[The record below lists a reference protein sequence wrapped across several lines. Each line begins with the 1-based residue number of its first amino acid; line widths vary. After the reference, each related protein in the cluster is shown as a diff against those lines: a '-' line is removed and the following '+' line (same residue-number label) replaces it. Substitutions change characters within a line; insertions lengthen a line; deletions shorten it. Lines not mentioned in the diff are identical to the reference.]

1 MKKMNDKGFSLI
13 ELIIVIAIMAV
24 LIGVLAPQYL
34 KYVEKSRISKAMSN
48 ADTVAN
54 AITALLIDAAANDDT
69 TYKAIVDAI
78 MNGGTT
84 DENGSPIGFCTVDLA
99 NPSASV
105 DNAGSHSQALEDL
118 AAAINAQADSDDLG
132 GKVTFFI
139 SDNVPT
145 FTYEMTEG
153 KYGVDYNFTSDDHDY
168 VSENGKFHC
177 YRKAN
182 T

>member
-78 MNGGTT
+78 MTGGGSNT
-84 DENGSPIGFCTVDLA
+84 DNAYCTVDLSD
-99 NPSASV
+99 PSS
-105 DNAGSHSQALEDL
+105 NSSQDLVDL
-118 AAAINAQADSDDLG
+118 ANAINAQADSDDLG
-132 GKVTFFI
+132 GQVTFFI

-182 T
+182 S

>member
-69 TYKAIVDAI
+69 TYQTIVDAI
-78 MNGGTT
+78 MNASGG
-84 DENGSPIGFCTVDLA
+84 GAIGASGYTVNLSNPTGTQAQIDLA
-99 NPSASV
+99 N
-105 DNAGSHSQALEDL
+105 
-118 AAAINAQADSDDLG
+118 AIIAQADADDLG
-132 GKVTFFI
+132 GKVTFYI

-182 T
+182 S

>member
-99 NPSASV
+99 NPPASE

-132 GKVTFFI
+132 GTVKFFI

-182 T
+182 S

>member
-69 TYKAIVDAI
+69 TYQTIVDEI
-78 MNGGTT
+78 MNAGG
-84 DENGSPIGFCTVDLA
+84 GGAIGASGYPVNLSNPTGTQAQIDLA
-99 NPSASV
+99 N
-105 DNAGSHSQALEDL
+105 
-118 AAAINAQADSDDLG
+118 AIIAQADADDLG
-132 GKVTFFI
+132 GTVTFFI

-182 T
+182 S

>member
-69 TYKAIVDAI
+69 TYKTIVDAI
-78 MNGGTT
+78 MHGGTT
-84 DENGSPIGFCTVDLA
+84 DENGSPIGICTVDLD
-99 NPSASV
+99 NPSDSV
-105 DNAGSHSQALEDL
+105 DNAGFQSQALEDL
-118 AAAINAQADSDDLG
+118 AAAINAQADSDGLDG
-132 GKVTFFI
+132 MVTFYI

-145 FTYEMTEG
+145 FKYEMTEG
-153 KYGVDYNFTSDDHDY
+153 KYGVDYNFTDSSKDY

-177 YRKAN
+177 YRIN
-182 T
+182 

>member
-69 TYKAIVDAI
+69 TYQTIVDAI
-78 MNGGTT
+78 MNANGG
-84 DENGSPIGFCTVDLA
+84 GAIGASGYSVNLSNPTGTQAQIDLA
-99 NPSASV
+99 N
-105 DNAGSHSQALEDL
+105 
-118 AAAINAQADSDDLG
+118 AIIAQADADDLG
-132 GKVTFFI
+132 GTVTFFI

-182 T
+182 S

>member
-69 TYKAIVDAI
+69 TYQTIVDAI
-78 MNGGTT
+78 MNANGG
-84 DENGSPIGFCTVDLA
+84 GAIGASGYSVNLSNPTGTQAQIDLA
-99 NPSASV
+99 N
-105 DNAGSHSQALEDL
+105 
-118 AAAINAQADSDDLG
+118 AIIAQADADDLG
-132 GKVTFFI
+132 GTVTFFI

-145 FTYEMTEG
+145 FAYEMTDG
-153 KYGVDYNFTSDDHDY
+153 KYGVDYNTTMHGPDY
-168 VSENGKFHC
+168 VQENGKFHC
-177 YRKAN
+177 YRIN
-182 T
+182 

>member
-78 MNGGTT
+78 MNGGSVDT
-84 DENGSPIGFCTVDLA
+84 DHAYCTVDLSV
-99 NPSASV
+99 PS
-105 DNAGSHSQALEDL
+105 NNTSQDLIDL
-118 AAAINAQADSDDLG
+118 ANAINAQADSDDLG
-132 GKVTFFI
+132 GKVKFFI

-153 KYGVDYNFTSDDHDY
+153 KYGVDYNFTDSSKDY
-168 VSENGKFHC
+168 VSENGNYHC

-182 T
+182 S